1 MDIQIPSC
9 THPFF
14 IHKHIHIFL
23 NEQENSIPVEMIS
36 SIAGGGRG
44 IIGYFSS
51 MMEKD
56 TSVEKDKSLEKDTT
70 VDSVK
75 VSNAENSNKKEDNV
89 TTDTIP
95 TQDSNQISLK
105 ITTNNSD
112 PIESLKGTKLYYLY
126 QRNGQCARWV

>member
-36 SIAGGGRG
+36 SIAGGGSG

-51 MMEKD
+51 MMQKDKSQEKD
-56 TSVEKDKSLEKDTT
+56 TSVEKVEDSDKE
-70 VDSVK
+70 
-75 VSNAENSNKKEDNV
+75 KEDNNV

>member
-36 SIAGGGRG
+36 SIAGGGSG

-51 MMEKD
+51 MMQKD
-56 TSVEKDKSLEKDTT
+56 TSVEKDKSQEK
-70 VDSVK
+70 VEDSDK
-75 VSNAENSNKKEDNV
+75 EKEDNV

>member
-23 NEQENSIPVEMIS
+23 NEQDNSIPVEMIS
-36 SIAGGGRG
+36 SIAGGGSG
-44 IIGYFSS
+44 IIDYFSS
-51 MMEKD
+51 MMKKD
-56 TSVEKDKSLEKDTT
+56 TSVEKDKSQEK
-70 VDSVK
+70 VEDSDK
-75 VSNAENSNKKEDNV
+75 EKEDNNV